1 MSPASRS
8 PVFTVVSA
16 LLWCL
21 CRAPAPADAHPH
33 VFIENRV
40 QVVFDDSGMTGV
52 RLKWTL
58 DEMFSNV
65 IITDCDAD
73 GNGTLS
79 PAEQKKVEK
88 TYFQNLAEYDYFTHI
103 TIDGTA
109 ARITTA
115 ENFQVSLGEA
125 RVIYS
130 FFVPCRVPA
139 TKQRKKVVIGIYDH
153 TYYCDV
159 LLVDYGCTPDP
170 AAKRFHP
177 TIASVKNTEK
187 SFYFGQIAPE
197 EITVAF
203 SKAP

>member
-1 MSPASRS
+1 MC
-8 PVFTVVSA
+8 A

-21 CRAPAPADAHPH
+21 CRAPSPAEAHPH
-33 VFIENRV
+33 VFIENSV
-40 QVVFDDSGMTGV
+40 QVVFDNSGMTGV
-52 RLKWTL
+52 RLQWTL

-73 GNGTLS
+73 GNSTLS
-79 PAEQKKVEK
+79 AAEKKKVEK
-88 TYFQNLAEYDYFTHI
+88 TYFQNLATYDYFTHI
-103 TIDGTA
+103 RIDGTA
-109 ARITTA
+109 AQITSA
-115 ENFQVSLGEA
+115 ENFQVSIREA
-125 RVIYS
+125 RVMYS

-139 TKQRKKVVIGIYDH
+139 TQQQKKVVIGIYDN

-159 LLVDYGCTPDP
+159 LLVDYGCGP
-170 AAKRFHP
+170 AHAVKRLHP

-203 SKAP
+203 RKSS